1 MAEDNG
7 LHGANQNMQEDQATT
22 STSLG
27 LEIEAAAAASSS
39 TNGGQLDID
48 QQKIG
53 EKVKS
58 NTKTV
63 PLYKLFAFADSVDV
77 ALMIVGTIGAIGNG
91 MCMPLMSVLLGE
103 IINAFGKNQNNNDII
118 VHVISKV
125 K

>member
-27 LEIEAAAAASSS
+27 LEIEAAAASSS
-39 TNGGQLDID
+39 TNGGQLDTD